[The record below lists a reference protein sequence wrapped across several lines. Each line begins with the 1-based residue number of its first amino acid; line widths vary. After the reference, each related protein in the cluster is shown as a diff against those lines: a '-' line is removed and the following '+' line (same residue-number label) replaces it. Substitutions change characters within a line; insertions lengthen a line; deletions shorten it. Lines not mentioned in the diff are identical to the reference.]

1 LWKIGCNSPSEQV
14 LQQLHQQYS
23 IPDDFQLIKS
33 HHVTL
38 VYFKDQ
44 VDKKID
50 DFWQTQEGKVVY
62 FTSNLVLHNNE
73 TWALKVDITRSAP
86 RDDDGNIDSDMIFQN
101 QSCFQKNLHITL
113 AYRNTSSP
121 ADALKLFATDPGDS
135 NDIQQIWL
143 ETPLVLS
150 GTVRREGS
158 WKR

>member
-1 LWKIGCNSPSEQV
+1 
-14 LQQLHQQYS
+14 
-23 IPDDFQLIKS
+23 
-33 HHVTL
+33 
-38 VYFKDQ
+38 
-44 VDKKID
+44 
-50 DFWQTQEGKVVY
+50 VY